1 MCYSAC
7 ISSDEGKLRLLVAE
21 PTDDF
26 WEEAGPASI
35 MPWGCVGP
43 GVQLD
48 HHPRESTGLRQIIS
62 IFKAHACI
70 SDQGCSAMLQ
80 FALRVEQHVECL
92 MCLQLLFSGSS
103 WQEPHRHVAL
113 SVP

>member
-48 HHPRESTGLRQIIS
+48 HHPKGVDRPSANYQYLQSACMHFRPRLQCHASVCFESG
-62 IFKAHACI
+62 AAC
-70 SDQGCSAMLQ
+70 
-80 FALRVEQHVECL
+80 
-92 MCLQLLFSGSS
+92 
-103 WQEPHRHVAL
+103 
-113 SVP
+113 